1 MADLHG
7 RLRVKLAR
15 CGLPLMPPPCA
26 VGLEPG
32 CDCSLERFDTDLS
45 HVLRRTPLYERLFTN
60 ACHSCMLM
68 RDLWPTSAYS
78 MQEPR

>member
-7 RLRVKLAR
+7 HLRVKLAR

-26 VGLEPG
+26 VGLEPD

-45 HVLRRTPLYERLFTN
+45 HVLRQTSLYERL
-60 ACHSCMLM
+60 SLM
-68 RDLWPTSAYS
+68 HAHA
-78 MQEPR
+78 